1 MGADGFEDAYKI
13 IDREGMKNFL
23 ASVKSPT
30 GCFSMQV
37 GGEEDTRAVY
47 CACIIAA
54 YLDFDFKSDLFTD
67 TVNYLTSCQS
77 WDGGFGPNPG
87 KSRVLR

>member
-1 MGADGFEDAYKI
+1 MH
-13 IDREGMKNFL
+13 
-23 ASVKSPT
+23 
-30 GCFSMQV
+30 V

-87 KSRVLR
+87 KFGFSNFDSEPLRVPVSRHLSRIA